1 MQFAWNNIWMLWFK
15 DHYRF
20 CYRHF
25 ISMCHDNN
33 MISLLTHHVEI
44 CNMYCILVVV
54 EINSKQMSLHITEF
68 GTI

>member
-1 MQFAWNNIWMLWFK
+1 MRQISKDLHCFHYSLSYIYKLNTMQFAWNNIWMLWFK

-33 MISLLTHHVEI
+33 M
-44 CNMYCILVVV
+44 
-54 EINSKQMSLHITEF
+54 
-68 GTI
+68 